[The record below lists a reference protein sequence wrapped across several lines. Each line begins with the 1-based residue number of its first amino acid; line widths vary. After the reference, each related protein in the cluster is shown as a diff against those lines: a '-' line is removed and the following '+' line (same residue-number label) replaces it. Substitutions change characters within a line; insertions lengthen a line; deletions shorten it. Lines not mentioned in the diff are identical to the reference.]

1 MVCFCR
7 ITAVFCL
14 LLIPSFFVHAH
25 NEDGL
30 EKATTIDLRLCTLP
44 AIINSPPMSQSS
56 EKLELF
62 RYLEGVFS
70 DLEQQKI
77 ALDKSAIV
85 AITDIKGN
93 ITYVNDKFCEI
104 SRFSREELIG
114 QNHRI
119 INSGYHSR
127 EFFIELWQT
136 IVSGQVWS
144 GEIKNRA
151 KDGTYYWVSTT
162 IVPYLNDAG
171 KPYQFVA
178 IRFDITGQKNSEEVM
193 RQQKIALD
201 ASAIVAITDLKGDI
215 TYVND
220 KFCEIS
226 KFSREEL
233 LGKNHRIINSQFHPP
248 EFFQELWRTIYAG
261 KVWNGEIRNRA
272 KDGTYYW
279 VSTTIVPYLQENGKP
294 YQFVSIRFDITKQ
307 KEMEADLVARTRQL
321 EDFCFIVSHN
331 LRAPLSNLLMLNSMI
346 ESSTSYEEQKMF
358 VERLSKPVNVLNE
371 LFNELVESLQT
382 RQDTSIEH
390 EQLEFMEC
398 YTKAME
404 LLNAGAE
411 LQDVSVEVDFSAC
424 PTIRYPRKYLQ
435 SYFHNLISNAMRYRS
450 RERKLHLVIR
460 TRLKAGNVVLEIA
473 DNGVGIDMD
482 RNGSKLFGLRKT
494 FHGNHDA
501 KGFGLFITKTQVEAM
516 GGLIS
521 ATSQPGKGSAFFIQ
535 FNKQNQ

>member
-1 MVCFCR
+1 M
-7 ITAVFCL
+7 
-14 LLIPSFFVHAH
+14 
-25 NEDGL
+25 N
-30 EKATTIDLRLCTLP
+30 
-44 AIINSPPMSQSS
+44 QSS

-85 AITDIKGN
+85 AITDIQGN

-104 SRFSREELIG
+104 SRFPREELLG

-119 INSGYHSR
+119 INSGYHSH
-127 EFFIELWQT
+127 EFFVDLWKT
-136 IVSGQVWS
+136 ISSGKVWS

-171 KPYQFVA
+171 RPYQFVA
-178 IRFDITGQKNSEEVM
+178 IRFDITAQKISEETM

-201 ASAIVAITDLKGDI
+201 ESAIVAITDLKGDI

-226 KFSREEL
+226 KYSREEL
-233 LGKNHRIINSQFHPP
+233 IGKNHRIINSGLHPA
-248 EFFQELWRTIYAG
+248 EFFQDLWKTIYSG
-261 KVWNGEIRNRA
+261 KVWTGEIRNRA

-279 VSTTIVPYLQENGKP
+279 VSTTIVPYLLENGKP
-294 YQFVSIRFDITKQ
+294 YQFVAIRFDITKQ
-307 KEMEADLVARTRQL
+307 KEMESDLIARTRQL

-331 LRAPLSNLLMLNSMI
+331 LRGPLANLLMLNSMI
-346 ESSTSYEEQKMF
+346 EASTTYEEQKMF
-358 VERLSKPVNVLNE
+358 VERLSKPVHVLNE
-371 LFNELVESLQT
+371 LFNELVESLQV
-382 RQDTSIEH
+382 RQDTSIEQ
-390 EQLEFMEC
+390 EQLEFMAC
-398 YTKAME
+398 YEKAME
-404 LLNAGAE
+404 ALNAGAAP
-411 LQDVSVEVDFSAC
+411 QNMDIEVDFSAC
-424 PTIRYPRKYLQ
+424 TSIRYPRKYLV

-450 RERKLHLVIR
+450 PDRKLQVSVR
-460 TRLKAGNVVLEIA
+460 TFMKGQTIVLEIT
-473 DNGVGIDMD
+473 DNGMGIDMS
-482 RNGSKLFGLRKT
+482 RNGEKLFGLRKT

-521 ATSQPGKGSAFFIQ
+521 ATSEPRKGTTFTIQ
-535 FNKQNQ
+535 FNKENQ